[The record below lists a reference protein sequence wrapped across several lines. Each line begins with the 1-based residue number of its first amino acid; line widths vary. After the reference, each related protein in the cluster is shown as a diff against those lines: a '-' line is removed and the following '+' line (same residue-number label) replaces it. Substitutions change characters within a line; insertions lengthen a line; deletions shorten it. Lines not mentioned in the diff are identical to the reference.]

1 MPDGDGK
8 LPVWF
13 PRPCLRAGAVRR
25 ACAAVFA
32 ACLFL
37 LTQLAAPALAQAP
50 PGAPEPAAPPAV
62 EQPAPLSVQVRTSLA
77 EVDFPN
83 EIRFLLEATANRRI
97 ERVTLLWRVDDEPVV
112 SYRYAQFAPGTTVR
126 ASFAWRVR
134 DVLLPG
140 SVVSYSWEL
149 QDADEN
155 VFRTPQQEISYEDRR
170 FSWQARS
177 LGRVTVYWYSGD
189 TVVGPELLAQAAP
202 ILQELSEGFQV
213 QLQKPVKIYAYAR
226 LEDFHSAVGSRTQPG
241 LVGLAAGTDR
251 VYVYAP
257 PTRQGITQAVDYLRH
272 ELAHLIVG
280 QLTENPYADPPRW
293 LNEGLASYLMRDE
306 QELRQLEAALAQ
318 ALRQNRL
325 ISLRSLASQFP
336 SDDTG
341 VALAYAES
349 YSVVKYIIETY
360 GGEKFGELLR
370 TFKEGT
376 LPDDALRKV
385 LNVDTEKLE
394 QDWHQYLRRIARESS
409 GLPGQAGQAPRQP
422 AGGEEG
428 FLQRSINFW
437 SGFFQRY
444 GVLVAAAAG
453 SLVGLLVVAS
463 LAYTIWQRVRPPGGT
478 T

>member
-1 MPDGDGK
+1 MEDGDGM
-8 LPVWF
+8 LPA
-13 PRPCLRAGAVRR
+13 RLLRRGLRVGATHRTW
-25 ACAAVFA
+25 AALLATCV
-32 ACLFL
+32 LL
-37 LTQLAAPALAQAP
+37 LTQLAAPVLAQVP
-50 PGAPEPAAPPAV
+50 PGAPESAAPPAA

-97 ERVTLLWRVDDEPVV
+97 ERVTLLWRVDDEPVI

-134 DVLLPG
+134 DILLPG
-140 SVVSYSWEL
+140 SVISYYWEL

-155 VFRTPQQEISYEDRR
+155 VLRTPQQEIAYEDRR
-170 FSWQARS
+170 FPWRARS
-177 LGRVTVYWYSGD
+177 LDRVTVYWYSGD
-189 TVVGPELLAQAAP
+189 NVIGPELLAQAAP
-202 ILQELSEGFQV
+202 ILQELSEVFQV
-213 QLQKPVKIYAYAR
+213 QLQKLVKIYAYAR

-251 VYVYAP
+251 VYVFAP

-341 VALAYAES
+341 VAIAYAES
-349 YSVVKYIIETY
+349 YSIVKYIIETY
-360 GGEKFGELLR
+360 GGQKFGDLLR

-376 LPDDALRKV
+376 LPDDALRQV

-394 QDWHQYLRRIARESS
+394 QDWHQYLRRIARESGS
-409 GLPGQAGQAPRQP
+409 QPGQAGQAPRQP
-422 AGGEEG
+422 GGGEEG

-437 SGFFQRY
+437 SNFFQRY
-444 GVLVAAAAG
+444 GVIVAAVAG
-453 SLVGLLVVAS
+453 GLAGLLVAAS
-463 LAYTIWQRVRPPGGT
+463 LAYTIWHRLRPPGST

>member
-1 MPDGDGK
+1 MQDGDGT
-8 LPVWF
+8 LSVRC
-13 PRPCLRAGAVRR
+13 PRLWLRAGTARR
-25 ACAAVFA
+25 ACAALFIT
-32 ACLFL
+32 CLLFL
-37 LTQLAAPALAQAP
+37 AQLAAPVLAQAP
-50 PGAPEPAAPPAV
+50 PSAREQAGPAEL
-62 EQPAPLSVQVRTSLA
+62 EQSAPLSVQLRTSLA
-77 EVDFPN
+77 DVDFPN

-140 SVVSYSWEL
+140 SVISYYWEL

-155 VFRTPQQEISYEDRR
+155 VFRTPQQEIPYEDRR
-170 FSWQARS
+170 FTWQTRS

-189 TVVGPELLAQAAP
+189 NVVGPELLAQAAP

-241 LVGLAAGTDR
+241 LVGLAAGTNR
-251 VYVYAP
+251 VYVFAP
-257 PTRQGITQAVDYLRH
+257 PTRQGVVQAVDYLRH

-360 GGEKFGELLR
+360 GGQKFGELLR
-370 TFKEGT
+370 AFKEGT
-376 LPDDALRKV
+376 LPDDALRTV
-385 LNVDTEKLE
+385 LNVDMEKLE
-394 QDWHQYLRRIARESS
+394 QDWHQYLRRIARESAQ
-409 GLPGQAGQAPRQP
+409 PGQAGQAPRQP
-422 AGGEEG
+422 AGSGEG
-428 FLQRSINFW
+428 FLQRSISFW
-437 SGFFQRY
+437 SSFFQRY
-444 GVLVAAAAG
+444 GIIVAAVAG

-463 LAYTIWQRVRPPGGT
+463 LAYTIWHRVRPPGSAT
-478 T
+478 